1 MEKKWNKLTKK
12 RKEKP
17 KTKVWYGKV
26 MLVTYLPDRL
36 LYSFEEGNIIYVN
49 HISFI
54 MPNEH

>member
-1 MEKKWNKLTKK
+1 MEKNEINSPKK
-12 RKEKP
+12 KKEKP

-36 LYSFEEGNIIYVN
+36 LYSFEEGNNIYVN